1 MNAYNNISTI
11 SEVEM
16 KKGKFRRFKEDLV
29 GEIKKNKNVFA
40 VYVILRFLV
49 IAIAVMSFVN
59 GNIENFFLCMLSLV
73 LFLLPAFVERK
84 FRVNLPDALEIIVL
98 LFIFAAEILGE
109 ISSFYMRVPH
119 WDTMLH
125 TVNGFLFAAIGF
137 AMVDVLNR
145 SSKIK
150 FDLSPFYLAVTAF
163 CFSMTVGVIWEFFEF
178 GMDVFLKFD
187 MQKDTVINTISSV
200 TFDLN
205 ATNET
210 FVFRDIADCILVL
223 SNGDEIRLSDYGING
238 YLDIGIIDT
247 MKDLFVNFIGA
258 VVFSVIGFFYVKS
271 RGRGKI
277 AKSFIPTLDDET
289 FDL

>member
-1 MNAYNNISTI
+1 
-11 SEVEM
+11 M
-16 KKGKFRRFKEDLV
+16 KKGKFRRFKDNLV

-40 VYVILRFLV
+40 VYIILRVLV
-49 IAIAVMSFVN
+49 IAVAVLSLLN
-59 GNIENFFLCMLSLV
+59 GNIENFFLCVLSLV
-73 LFLLPAFVERK
+73 LFLLPAFVERQFK
-84 FRVNLPDALEIIVL
+84 VNLPDTLEIIVL
-98 LFIFAAEILGE
+98 LFIYAAEILGE

-150 FDLSPFYLAVTAF
+150 FNLSPFYLAITAF
-163 CFSMTVGVIWEFFEF
+163 CFSMTVGVVWEFFEF
-178 GMDVFLKFD
+178 GMDMLVRFD

-200 TFDLN
+200 TFDVN
-205 ATNET
+205 STNEAYIFT
-210 FVFRDIADCILVL
+210 DIVDTVLIKADGEQIVM
-223 SNGDEIRLSDYGING
+223 SDYGING
-238 YLDIGIIDT
+238 YLDVGIIDT

-258 VVFSVIGFFYVKS
+258 VVFSFIGYFYVKG

-277 AKSFIPTLDDET
+277 ARKFIPTLEDDDQNAE
-289 FDL
+289 